1 MSLVSPVLTTKKP
14 LKEKIMEGI
23 TEKLMEKILN
33 TFNQKVQA
41 ALKKFQDTKNKEQ
54 EKTQK

>member
-1 MSLVSPVLTTKKP
+1 VLTTKKP